1 MYIYFRNTTSKILIL
16 YHIHVP
22 LDIAFTKLTHNGTL
36 EVLFSDVNNANFPQ
50 SQWIDIPILTENI
63 KLTCDTSMCEWLME
77 RDAVADYSI
86 SDTEYVIDVLRI
98 ENQGLYSL
106 RRNTSADVTYST
118 AGFMLAVTGRV

>member
-1 MYIYFRNTTSKILIL
+1 MLHIDTTYTNLN
-16 YHIHVP
+16 YE
-22 LDIAFTKLTHNGTL
+22 G
-36 EVLFSDVNNANFPQ
+36 VLQGEFSDVINANFPQ
-50 SQWIDIPILTENI
+50 PQEISIPILTENI

-106 RRNTSADVTYST
+106 RRKTSTDVTYST
-118 AGFMLAVTGRV
+118 AGFMLTVTGRV